1 MFRPRRRKSKRKT
14 VTKVQ
19 KHQLLMTKMLLEAE
33 MILKR
38 GRRGKKRNIKS
49 TKKMLKNVKRRK
61 RKRKRKGIVN
71 NLEHFEKDRSNKEL

>member
-1 MFRPRRRKSKRKT
+1 
-14 VTKVQ
+14 
-19 KHQLLMTKMLLEAE
+19 MTKMLLEAE

-49 TKKMLKNVKRRK
+49 TKRMLKNVKRRK

-71 NLEHFEKDRSNKEL
+71 NLEHFEKDGSNKEL

>member
-1 MFRPRRRKSKRKT
+1 
-14 VTKVQ
+14 
-19 KHQLLMTKMLLEAE
+19 MLLEAE